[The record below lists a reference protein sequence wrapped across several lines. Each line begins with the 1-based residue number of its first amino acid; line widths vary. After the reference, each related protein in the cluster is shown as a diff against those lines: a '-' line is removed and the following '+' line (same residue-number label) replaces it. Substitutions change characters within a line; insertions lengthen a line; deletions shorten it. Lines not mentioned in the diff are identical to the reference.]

1 MDSLSI
7 FHLHIL
13 LYPSCKCAG
22 QAFSVYVT
30 GVKSMSRLF
39 YSHTNVFKYE
49 HIAYALILILIIG
62 EYYGTL

>member
-1 MDSLSI
+1 MQHALKLALI
-7 FHLHIL
+7 II
-13 LYPSCKCAG
+13 
-22 QAFSVYVT
+22 
-30 GVKSMSRLF
+30 

>member
-1 MDSLSI
+1 MYFDYAECVQ
-7 FHLHIL
+7 H
-13 LYPSCKCAG
+13 
-22 QAFSVYVT
+22 T
-30 GVKSMSRLF
+30 MKSAPIII